1 MKKTDNKQ
9 LFGSTRPGKLF
20 FIAAIPG
27 SIGML
32 ASSIYQLMEGIMV
45 GQFLGDTAFAAVNL
59 AMPFVII
66 NFAVADLIGVGSSV
80 IISHSLGRKEY
91 DRANNVFTCAC
102 IGIAA
107 SGAVLGAILFGL
119 SSPLL
124 SAMGAE
130 GELLELGTQ
139 YLRVYALC
147 SPITTAVFAVDNY
160 LRICGV
166 IRGSLIMNICMSLL
180 CMGLEFLFLYVFK
193 FGVWGAALATALGM
207 MVCVIG
213 AFIPFFAG
221 KMSLKFVR
229 PKFNMKDIR
238 RTVSCGM
245 PNFLNNVA
253 ARLTSIFMNI
263 LLLRFGGEAAISV
276 YGVLMY
282 ADGIIQPLLYGACDS
297 LQPAIGFNWGAGDT
311 RRALSIEKYCF
322 AACAILSVLF
332 AAVLMC
338 VPEGITRLFIS
349 SPSAEIMGM
358 SKQALVIFACTYF
371 VRWISFAAQ
380 AFFLA
385 IGKSVQA
392 TILSVSVALV
402 MPLALMGAFYPLRLY
417 GLWINTP
424 VTAGFVGLMAII
436 MLAVFFI
443 KLKKSAPSRGGGEDV
458 GAEKII

>member
-139 YLRVYALC
+139 YLRVYAL
-147 SPITTAVFAVDNY
+147 
-160 LRICGV
+160 LIC
-166 IRGSLIMNICMSLL
+166 IRS
-180 CMGLEFLFLYVFK
+180 
-193 FGVWGAALATALGM
+193 
-207 MVCVIG
+207 
-213 AFIPFFAG
+213 
-221 KMSLKFVR
+221 
-229 PKFNMKDIR
+229 MKQKEQDQ
-238 RTVSCGM
+238 
-245 PNFLNNVA
+245 
-253 ARLTSIFMNI
+253 
-263 LLLRFGGEAAISV
+263 AISLCE
-276 YGVLMY
+276 VLT
-282 ADGIIQPLLYGACDS
+282 ACQLPDVAH
-297 LQPAIGFNWGAGDT
+297 Q
-311 RRALSIEKYCF
+311 
-322 AACAILSVLF
+322 AACLLKE
-332 AAVLMC
+332 MK
-338 VPEGITRLFIS
+338 G
-349 SPSAEIMGM
+349 
-358 SKQALVIFACTYF
+358 
-371 VRWISFAAQ
+371 
-380 AFFLA
+380 
-385 IGKSVQA
+385 
-392 TILSVSVALV
+392 
-402 MPLALMGAFYPLRLY
+402 GAYH
-417 GLWINTP
+417 
-424 VTAGFVGLMAII
+424 
-436 MLAVFFI
+436 
-443 KLKKSAPSRGGGEDV
+443 D
-458 GAEKII
+458 

>member
-1 MKKTDNKQ
+1 
-9 LFGSTRPGKLF
+9 
-20 FIAAIPG
+20 
-27 SIGML
+27 
-32 ASSIYQLMEGIMV
+32 MV

-80 IISHSLGRKEY
+80 LISHSLGRKEY
-91 DRANNVFTCAC
+91 DKANNIFTCAC
-102 IGIAA
+102 IGIVL
-107 SGAVLGAILFGL
+107 SGAALGGLLFGL
-119 SSPLL
+119 ASPLL
-124 SAMGAE
+124 KVMGAE
-130 GELLELGTQ
+130 GELLELGVQ

-147 SPITTAVFAVDNY
+147 SPVTTAVFAVDNY

-166 IRGSLIMNICMSLL
+166 IRGSLIMNICMSVL

-213 AFIPFFAG
+213 AFVPFFTG
-221 KMSLKFVR
+221 KMALKFVR
-229 PKFNMKDIR
+229 PKFRMNAIKK
-238 RTVSCGM
+238 TVECGM

-263 LLLRFGGEAAISV
+263 LLLRFGGETAVSV

-297 LQPAIGFNWGAGDT
+297 LQPALGFNWGAGEV
-311 RRALSIEKYCF
+311 RRTLRIERYCF
-322 AACAILSVLF
+322 TACALLSVLF
-332 AAVLMC
+332 AAVLLC
-338 VPEGITRLFIS
+338 VPEEITRLFIS
-349 SPSAEIMGM
+349 QPSGTTMEMAVE
-358 SKQALVIFACTYF
+358 ALTIFACTYF
-371 VRWISFAAQ
+371 IRWISFAAQ

-392 TILSVSVALV
+392 TILSVSIAMVL
-402 MPLALMGAFYPLRLY
+402 PLALMGAFYPLSLY

-424 VTAGFVGLMAII
+424 VAASVVGAMALI
-436 MLAVFFI
+436 MLAHFFI
-443 KLKKSAPSRGGGEDV
+443 KLKSASSRNTNSPDI
-458 GAEKII
+458 GAIKLREEK

>member
-1 MKKTDNKQ
+1 MKRTDNKE
-9 LFGSTRPGKLF
+9 LFGSTKPRKLF
-20 FIAAIPG
+20 FLAAIPG

-80 IISHSLGRKEY
+80 LISHSLGRKEY
-91 DRANNVFTCAC
+91 AEANNIFTCAC
-102 IGIAA
+102 IGIVL
-107 SGAVLGAILFGL
+107 SGLALGGTLFGL

-124 SAMGAE
+124 KAMGAD
-130 GELLELGTQ
+130 GELLRLGTQ

-147 SPITTAVFAVDNY
+147 SPVTTAVFAVDNY

-193 FGVWGAALATALGM
+193 FGVWGAALATATGM

-229 PKFNMKDIR
+229 PKFRAAFVKKI
-238 RTVSCGM
+238 VACGM

-263 LLLRFGGEAAISV
+263 LLLRFGGETAVSV

-297 LQPAIGFNWGAGDT
+297 LQPAIGFNWGAGEYK
-311 RRALSIEKYCF
+311 RALAIEKYCF
-322 AACAILSVLF
+322 TACAVLSVLF
-332 AAVLMC
+332 AVILMC
-338 VPEGITRLFIS
+338 VPEGITKLFIS
-349 SPSAEIMGM
+349 SPDAAVTEMARSALM
-358 SKQALVIFACTYF
+358 IFACTYF

-385 IGKSVQA
+385 IGKSAQA
-392 TILSVSVALV
+392 TALSVCVAL
-402 MPLALMGAFYPLRLY
+402 MFPLLLMGAFYALDLY

-424 VTAGFVGLMAII
+424 VTAGIAGVMAIAL
-436 MLAVFFI
+436 LAAFFVKFK
-443 KLKKSAPSRGGGEDV
+443 KLPPPKPSLSD
-458 GAEKII
+458 AENNASR

>member
-32 ASSIYQLMEGIMV
+32 ASSLYQLMEGIMV

-102 IGIAA
+102 IGIVA

-147 SPITTAVFAVDNY
+147 SPITTAVFAADNY

-229 PKFNMKDIR
+229 PKFNMKDVR

-263 LLLRFGGEAAISV
+263 LLLRFGGEAAVSV

-297 LQPAIGFNWGAGDT
+297 LQPA
-311 RRALSIEKYCF
+311 
-322 AACAILSVLF
+322 
-332 AAVLMC
+332 
-338 VPEGITRLFIS
+338 
-349 SPSAEIMGM
+349 
-358 SKQALVIFACTYF
+358 
-371 VRWISFAAQ
+371 
-380 AFFLA
+380 
-385 IGKSVQA
+385 
-392 TILSVSVALV
+392 
-402 MPLALMGAFYPLRLY
+402 
-417 GLWINTP
+417 
-424 VTAGFVGLMAII
+424 VGYN
-436 MLAVFFI
+436 
-443 KLKKSAPSRGGGEDV
+443 
-458 GAEKII
+458 